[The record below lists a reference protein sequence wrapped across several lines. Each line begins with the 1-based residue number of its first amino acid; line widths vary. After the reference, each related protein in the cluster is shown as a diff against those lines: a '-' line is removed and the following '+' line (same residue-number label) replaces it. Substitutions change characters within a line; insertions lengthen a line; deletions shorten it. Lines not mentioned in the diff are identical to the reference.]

1 MSLLFCKHGWLSLS
15 ALEINQSF
23 LILIEA
29 KSFAIQSILYRLSHE
44 NINSPD
50 HASLFG
56 QDGWILASFFSYV
69 FMDQDFVSIHKNA
82 KKKKNSANIQPFWPH
97 AWSIAHMNVFYSDPY
112 KSGKGRQYK
121 KCSSEPGIWSVD
133 FLFLIFGSWSVNFST
148 DHTST
153 SPKSAA
159 LKSLSQWYNE
169 SYWSAFS
176 LFFVCQFDAKSTSV
190 EGFLANASQP
200 MS

>member
-29 KSFAIQSILYRLSHE
+29 KSLICYTKYPVSIKPREYKLSW
-44 NINSPD
+44 P
-50 HASLFG
+50 SLFG
-56 QDGWILASFFSYV
+56 QDGWILASFLSYV
-69 FMDQDFVSIHKNA
+69 FMDRDFFSIHKNA
-82 KKKKNSANIQPFWPH
+82 KKKKNLANSIQPFWPY

-121 KCSSEPGIWSVD
+121 KCSSKPGIWSVD

-153 SPKSAA
+153 SSKSAA

-190 EGFLANASQP
+190 
-200 MS
+200 